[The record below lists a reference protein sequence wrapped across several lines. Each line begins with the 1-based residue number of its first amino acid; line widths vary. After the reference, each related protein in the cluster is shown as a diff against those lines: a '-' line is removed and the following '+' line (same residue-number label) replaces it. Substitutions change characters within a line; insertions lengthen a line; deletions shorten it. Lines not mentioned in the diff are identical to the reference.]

1 MPVNRLIL
9 QFSAWMEVVGYAANS
24 LQSHQLDAKGFM
36 DWLETESKSTPVELK
51 TLKHGDLHR
60 YCTHLSGRLKPR
72 SVGRHVASLRLF
84 FRFLQAHQLIK
95 HNPALRLH
103 APALPPEPPQ
113 LLRDQQVRLLLDTPN
128 LHNAKGLRDAALLEL
143 LYRCGLKLH
152 ELTALNQEDVLL
164 SARALRVGGKKA
176 RLIPLSVETCELLKR
191 YLGEARPQLIKEGEA
206 AWLFPGIGGKRLER
220 IGVWRLVKRYATKTG
235 IASQL
240 TPRTLRHASAAHL
253 LADGVELD
261 AIKRLF
267 GYKRRESTAIYAH
280 ITPKHPRS
288 SH

>member
-1 MPVNRLIL
+1 M
-9 QFSAWMEVVGYAANS
+9 
-24 LQSHQLDAKGFM
+24 
-36 DWLETESKSTPVELK
+36 
-51 TLKHGDLHR
+51 
-60 YCTHLSGRLKPR
+60 
-72 SVGRHVASLRLF
+72 
-84 FRFLQAHQLIK
+84 
-95 HNPALRLH
+95 
-103 APALPPEPPQ
+103 
-113 LLRDQQVRLLLDTPN
+113 RLLLDTPN

-152 ELTALNQEDVLL
+152 ELTALNQEDVML
-164 SARALRVGGKKA
+164 SARALRVGGKKG
-176 RLIPLSVETCELLKR
+176 RLIPLSVETCELF
-191 YLGEARPQLIKEGEA
+191 EAIPWRGTPPTDQKGEA

-253 LADGVELD
+253 LADGAELD